1 MGSEHLPCGVVPA
14 TDPQGPP
21 PDANDPTWSTALPPS
36 SHAAS
41 SPPSIRR
48 GGLPHLNGLQTMHRA
63 SFLISIEGDDAN
75 LSWTSLPCGSVAVPI
90 DRWL

>member
-1 MGSEHLPCGVVPA
+1 
-14 TDPQGPP
+14 
-21 PDANDPTWSTALPPS
+21 
-36 SHAAS
+36 
-41 SPPSIRR
+41 
-48 GGLPHLNGLQTMHRA
+48 MHRE